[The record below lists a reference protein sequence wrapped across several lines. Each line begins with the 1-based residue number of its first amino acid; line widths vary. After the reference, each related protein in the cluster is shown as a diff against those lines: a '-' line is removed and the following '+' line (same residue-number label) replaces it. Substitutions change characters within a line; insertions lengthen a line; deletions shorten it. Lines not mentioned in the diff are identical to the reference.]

1 MDTGFAIAGVHHLRL
16 TVTDVG
22 RARDFYTGVLGFHVV
37 AEVGATVLVGAGNF
51 FIGLGPASDPSRAG
65 AGDRFDENRVGLDHL
80 SFGVASRAELEAAA
94 RRFDELGVPHGGI
107 TDLGADFRLYVLA
120 FRDPDNIQL
129 ELTASYDGHGGGG

>member
-1 MDTGFAIAGVHHLRL
+1 METGFAITGVHHLRL

-22 RARDFYTGVLGFHVV
+22 RARAFYTGVLGFQVV
-37 AEVGATVLVGAGNF
+37 AEFGATVLVGAGNF

-65 AGDRFDENRVGLDHL
+65 AGDRFDENRIGLDHL

-94 RRFDELGVPHGGI
+94 RRFDELGVPHGGVV
-107 TDLGADFRLYVLA
+107 DLGPEFRLFILA

-129 ELTASYDGHGGGG
+129 ELTAGYDQSGSGA